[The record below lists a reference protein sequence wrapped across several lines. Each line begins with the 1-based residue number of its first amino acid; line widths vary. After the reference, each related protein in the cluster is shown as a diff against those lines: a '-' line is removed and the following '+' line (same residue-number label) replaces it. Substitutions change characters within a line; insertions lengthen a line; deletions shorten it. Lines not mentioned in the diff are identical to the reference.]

1 MLQSQAMAEED
12 FMFRWLAERLGLS
25 PKDNK
30 GNEERRQ
37 RQAPVITPAP
47 ALTYR
52 PTAQE
57 AKRPRPDDT
66 PDFLNPANPLSPFNP
81 ASPLSPIW
89 NTPSA
94 EKSCASPDPSPYDN
108 SQSLGGGGSYS
119 DSVGSGGGGCDITSD
134 PARDLPFRPHVL

>member
-1 MLQSQAMAEED
+1 
-12 FMFRWLAERLGLS
+12 MFRWLAERLGLS
-25 PKDNK
+25 PKENK
-30 GNEERRQ
+30 ENNGNEERRQ
-37 RQAPVITPAP
+37 RQAPVITPAS
-47 ALTYR
+47 AYR

-94 EKSCASPDPSPYDN
+94 EKSYSSPDPSPYDN
-108 SQSLGGGGSYS
+108 SPSFGGGGSYS
-119 DSVGSGGGGCDITSD
+119 DSSGGSYSDSGGGGGCDITSD
-134 PARDLPFRPHVL
+134 PARDLPFRPRVL